1 MHIDRSRTNSISKDI
16 IIHSLDELLLMQSKG
31 KFLRPSEKK
40 SIRNYEKET
49 RLKRLKK

>member
-1 MHIDRSRTNSISKDI
+1 MHIHRDRTRSIRQDI

-40 SIRNYEKET
+40 SIREYEKET